1 MISALVGAAASA
13 VGGIIQGIGASR
25 AAKKQQRRSRK
36 LQRDLDRLEASRQD
50 VIDPSRNIVD
60 RSSLITNTMGNLQV
74 STQAAEFQ
82 AEEADLSLA
91 GTLDTLRA
99 TGAGAGGAT
108 ALAQAALRSKA
119 GIAATIDQQEAQ
131 NARLRAQGAQAAQAA
146 RLREGARVDT
156 ARMRADEFMFG
167 ARETRQ
173 FRDEDRAAGLLDQAR
188 MQASALRSQ
197 ARSGFGQALGAVGGV
212 VAGGLVGGEGFKENF
227 NTNFGIGQKDETD
240 RG

>member
-13 VGGIIQGIGASR
+13 VGGIIQGIGAGR
-25 AAKKQQRRSRK
+25 AARKQARRSQK
-36 LQRDLDRLEASRQD
+36 LQRDLNRLEANRQD
-50 VIDPSRNIVD
+50 IIDPSRNVVD
-60 RSSLITNTMGNLQV
+60 RSSLISNTMGNLQV

-91 GTLDTLRA
+91 STLDTLRA

-131 NARLRAQGAQAAQAA
+131 NARLRAEGARAAQAA
-146 RLREGARVDT
+146 RLQEGSRVDT
-156 ARMRADEFMFG
+156 ARMRGDEFQFG
-167 ARETRQ
+167 VRENREQ
-173 FRDEDRAAGLLDQAR
+173 MQLDRTAGLLDQSRA
-188 MQASALRSQ
+188 QAAALRSQ

-212 VAGGLVGGEGFKENF
+212 VAGGLVGGQGFKDNF
-227 NTNFGIGQKDETD
+227 NTNFGIGQKDEKD
-240 RG
+240 PG

>member
-25 AAKKQQRRSRK
+25 AARKQRRRANK
-36 LQRDLDRLEASRQD
+36 LERDLNRLEANRQD
-50 VIDPSRNIVD
+50 IIDPSRNVVD
-60 RSSLITNTMGNLQV
+60 RSSLISNTMGNLQV

-91 GTLDTLRA
+91 STLDTLRA

-146 RLREGARVDT
+146 RLQEGSRVDS
-156 ARMRADEFMFG
+156 ARMRGDEFQFG
-167 ARETRQ
+167 VRENREQ
-173 FRDEDRAAGLLDQAR
+173 MQLDRTAGLLDQSRA
-188 MQASALRSQ
+188 QAAALRSQ
-197 ARSGFGQALGAVGGV
+197 ARAGFGQALGAVAGV
-212 VAGGLVGGEGFKENF
+212 AAGGLVGKGDFA
-227 NTNFGIGQKDETD
+227 TNFKKNFDLG
-240 RG
+240 

>member
-25 AAKKQQRRSRK
+25 AARKQRRRANK
-36 LQRDLDRLEASRQD
+36 LERDLNRLEANRQD
-50 VIDPSRNIVD
+50 IIDPSRNVVD
-60 RSSLITNTMGNLQV
+60 RSSLISNTMGNLQV

-91 GTLDTLRA
+91 STLDTLRA

-119 GIAATIDQQEAQ
+119 GIAASIDQQEAQ

-146 RLREGARVDT
+146 RLQEGSRVDS
-156 ARMRADEFMFG
+156 ARMQGDMF
-167 ARETRQ
+167 Q
-173 FRDEDRAAGLLDQAR
+173 FNVREDREQMKLDRTAGLLDQSR
-188 MQASALRSQ
+188 MQAANLKSQ
-197 ARSGFGQALGAVGGV
+197 ASQGFGQAFGALGGV
-212 VAGGLVGGEGFKENF
+212 VAGQAASADGFKNI
-227 NTNFGIGQKDETD
+227 FGG
-240 RG
+240 G